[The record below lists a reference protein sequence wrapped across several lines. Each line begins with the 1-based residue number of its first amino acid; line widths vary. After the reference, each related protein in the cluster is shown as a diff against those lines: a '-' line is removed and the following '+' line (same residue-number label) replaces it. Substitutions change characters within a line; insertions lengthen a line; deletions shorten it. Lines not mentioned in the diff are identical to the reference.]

1 PELVRVA
8 PGRGKRPSLASGTV
22 LITGGTGT
30 LGALLARH
38 LVSEYGVRSL
48 LLTSR
53 SGGGESLAEELRG
66 LGASVTV
73 AACDAADRE
82 ALAGALSLVPG
93 DRPLVGV
100 VHAAGVLADG
110 VVTGMTADQVEEVL
124 RPKVDGA
131 LNLHEL
137 TKDAGLA
144 VFVLFSSVAGVLGS
158 PGQGNYAA
166 ANAFLD
172 AFAEHRRAEGL
183 PVQAQAWGLWEEIS
197 GMTAA
202 VRDRDVPD
210 GVLPLPTPFALAL
223 FDEALRQ
230 DEAAL
235 TLAKFDLGTLR
246 TRGAAG
252 LLRGLVPATPATTPA
267 VALRDLAPAERA
279 ARLLAEVRSIAAQ
292 LLGHADAEAI
302 SLDGSL
308 HEFGLDSLTAVELR
322 NRLSALT
329 GLRLPAT
336 LVFDH
341 AELRGLAEHLAGE
354 LTAALRA
361 EV

>member
-1 PELVRVA
+1 M
-8 PGRGKRPSLASGTV
+8 
-22 LITGGTGT
+22 
-30 LGALLARH
+30 LARH

-53 SGGGESLAEELRG
+53 SGGGEALVEELRG
-66 LGASVTV
+66 LGASAVV

-82 ALAGALSLVPG
+82 ALAGALSLVPASH
-93 DRPLVGV
+93 PLVGI

-124 RPKVDGA
+124 RPKVDGV

-137 TKDAGLA
+137 TKDADLA
-144 VFVLFSSVAGVLGS
+144 AFVLFSSVAGVLGS

-183 PVQAQAWGLWEEIS
+183 PVQSQAWSFWEEIS
-197 GMTAA
+197 GMTSA
-202 VRDRDVPD
+202 VRDRDFPD
-210 GVLPLPTPFALAL
+210 GTLPLPTPFALAL

-235 TLAKFDLGTLR
+235 TLAKFDLAKLR
-246 TRGAAG
+246 TRGAPG
-252 LLRGLVPATPATTPA
+252 LLRGLAPARPATAPT
-267 VALRDLAPAERA
+267 VALRDLPPTERA
-279 ARLLAEVRSIAAQ
+279 AQLLTEVRAIAAE

-302 SLDGSL
+302 SLDRSL

-322 NRLSALT
+322 NRLSTLT
-329 GLRLPAT
+329 ALRLPAT

-341 AELRGLAEHLAGE
+341 SALRGLAEHLDGE
-354 LTAALRA
+354 LTAAMEA